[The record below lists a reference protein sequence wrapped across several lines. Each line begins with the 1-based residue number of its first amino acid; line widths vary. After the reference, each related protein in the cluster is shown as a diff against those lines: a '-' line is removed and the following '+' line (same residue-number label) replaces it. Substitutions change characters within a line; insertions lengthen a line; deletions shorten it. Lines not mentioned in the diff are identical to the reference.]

1 MLTAIDFC
9 TEELDKGRAPYISFW
24 RCFAYSQEGFL
35 IEAIC
40 DIEPLQD
47 LSLLS
52 RLIGTTG
59 AKTLLICS
67 LLLVI
72 ANRKYSNLRIRKLQS
87 NRIFV
92 KKIATNLSEKY
103 KNRFEFFHKK
113 FSEIKSVI
121 KAPKNKKVG
130 GIIFD
135 LGVSNFQISN

>member
-1 MLTAIDFC
+1 M
-9 TEELDKGRAPYISFW
+9 
-24 RCFAYSQEGFL
+24 
-35 IEAIC
+35 
-40 DIEPLQD
+40 
-47 LSLLS
+47 
-52 RLIGTTG
+52 
-59 AKTLLICS
+59 
-67 LLLVI
+67 I

-121 KAPKNKKVG
+121 EAPKNKKVG

>member
-24 RCFAYSQEGFL
+24 RCFAHSQEGFL

-72 ANRKYSNLRIRKLQS
+72 ANRKYSNLRIRKL
-87 NRIFV
+87 
-92 KKIATNLSEKY
+92 
-103 KNRFEFFHKK
+103 
-113 FSEIKSVI
+113 
-121 KAPKNKKVG
+121 
-130 GIIFD
+130 
-135 LGVSNFQISN
+135 

>member
-52 RLIGTTG
+52 RLIGLQDLSLLSRLIGTTG

-72 ANRKYSNLRIRKLQS
+72 ANRKYSNLRIRKL
-87 NRIFV
+87 
-92 KKIATNLSEKY
+92 
-103 KNRFEFFHKK
+103 
-113 FSEIKSVI
+113 
-121 KAPKNKKVG
+121 
-130 GIIFD
+130 
-135 LGVSNFQISN
+135 

>member
-121 KAPKNKKVG
+121 KAPKNKKLVVLYL
-130 GIIFD
+130 I
-135 LGVSNFQISN
+135 

>member
-52 RLIGTTG
+52 RLIGTTK
-59 AKTLLICS
+59 AETLLIYS

-87 NRIFV
+87 NRMRSIC
-92 KKIATNLSEKY
+92 KKIATNFSEKY

-121 KAPKNKKVG
+121 KAPKNKKLVVLYL
-130 GIIFD
+130 I
-135 LGVSNFQISN
+135 

>member
-87 NRIFV
+87 NRMR
-92 KKIATNLSEKY
+92 S
-103 KNRFEFFHKK
+103 
-113 FSEIKSVI
+113 
-121 KAPKNKKVG
+121 
-130 GIIFD
+130 
-135 LGVSNFQISN
+135 

>member
-113 FSEIKSVI
+113 FSEIKLRQDMTQRS
-121 KAPKNKKVG
+121 KGQKGK
-130 GIIFD
+130 
-135 LGVSNFQISN
+135 Q

>member
-92 KKIATNLSEKY
+92 KKIDTNLSEKY
-103 KNRFEFFHKK
+103 KNRLEFFHKK

-121 KAPKNKKVG
+121 KALKNKKLVVLYL
-130 GIIFD
+130 I
-135 LGVSNFQISN
+135 

>member
-1 MLTAIDFC
+1 LLTAIDFC

-121 KAPKNKKVG
+121 KALKNKKLVVLYL
-130 GIIFD
+130 I
-135 LGVSNFQISN
+135 

>member
-121 KAPKNKKVG
+121 EAPKNKKVG